1 MAKPPLTE
9 AEARIKKRAE
19 QAKDGL
25 KAAAE
30 YDAAAVAQ
38 REKTAKLRALRLAKE
53 AKDAQEAAD
62 APPAPPKA
70 KKSKKKVE

>member
-1 MAKPPLTE
+1 MPKPPLTE

-25 KAAAE
+25 KATAE
-30 YDAAAVAQ
+30 YEAAAVAQ

-53 AKDAQEAAD
+53 AKDAAEAQVE
-62 APPAPPKA
+62 PKPVKKTKA
-70 KKSKKKVE
+70 KKKAE